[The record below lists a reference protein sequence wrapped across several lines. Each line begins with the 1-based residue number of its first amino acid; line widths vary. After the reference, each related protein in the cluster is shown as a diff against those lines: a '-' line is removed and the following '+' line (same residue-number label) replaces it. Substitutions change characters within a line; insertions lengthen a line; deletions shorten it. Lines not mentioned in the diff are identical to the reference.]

1 MDADK
6 FYKILQTPQQQGRR
20 VKLNEIKRAVDATK
34 GVVITLDGAVMT
46 APFFTT
52 SPSDMLVSEV
62 GSGDGFSLNYAYELA
77 VSGMDFY
84 AVLKYFYGDIKVVI
98 YE

>member
-1 MDADK
+1 
-6 FYKILQTPQQQGRR
+6 
-20 VKLNEIKRAVDATK
+20 
-34 GVVITLDGAVMT
+34 
-46 APFFTT
+46 
-52 SPSDMLVSEV
+52 MLVSEV

-84 AVLKYFYGDIKVVI
+84 AILKYFYGDIKVSI

>member
-1 MDADK
+1 M
-6 FYKILQTPQQQGRR
+6 PQRGCDYERR
-20 VKLNEIKRAVDATK
+20 DSNDSS
-34 GVVITLDGAVMT
+34 
-46 APFFTT
+46 FFTT

-84 AVLKYFYGDIKVVI
+84 AVLKYFYGDIKVAI